1 MASAAHS
8 QVMNQLAVSQSQPIN
23 FGPQMMTQPPPP
35 MMLNRSYKPWQSQD
49 PNQNPN
55 LNKKFSSFNHN
66 NNWKRKKVSFSKDSW
81 KLENKTLAMGSVSA
95 IFSVL
100 SSSAEMSGGI
110 ASLVSPCPVTP
121 AVLFTPIFSPSM
133 EVLGYMAKE
142 EWGVD
147 GYGLMKELIQLRPP
161 KAGQ

>member
-1 MASAAHS
+1 MMMNTVQVQVSVQPQMMNQFHQLMASATHS

-49 PNQNPN
+49 PNQNLNP
-55 LNKKFSSFNHN
+55 NKKFSSFNHN
-66 NNWKRKKVSFSKDSW
+66 NNWKGKKFHS
-81 KLENKTLAMGSVSA
+81 
-95 IFSVL
+95 
-100 SSSAEMSGGI
+100 SGGI

-121 AVLFTPIFSPSM
+121 AVLFMPIFSPSR
-133 EVLGYMAKE
+133 EVLGDMAKE

>member
-55 LNKKFSSFNHN
+55 PNKKFSSFNHN
-66 NNWKRKKVSFSKDSW
+66 NNWKGNKSFIHSF
-81 KLENKTLAMGSVSA
+81 
-95 IFSVL
+95 IIR
-100 SSSAEMSGGI
+100 AEMSGGI
-110 ASLVSPCPVTP
+110 TSLVSPCPVTL

-133 EVLGYMAKE
+133 EVLGDMAKE